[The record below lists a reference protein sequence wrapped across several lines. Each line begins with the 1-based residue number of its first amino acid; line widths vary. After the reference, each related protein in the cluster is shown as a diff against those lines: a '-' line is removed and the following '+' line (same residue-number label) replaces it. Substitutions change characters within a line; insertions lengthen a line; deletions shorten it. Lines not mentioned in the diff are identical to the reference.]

1 MEWVEAIVNGAL
13 LGGVYGMLGLGLALV
28 FGIMRIVNIAHG
40 DFIVAAA
47 FVGLSLSNATQG
59 VQPLLWILPI
69 GILFLVLGY
78 ALQTQVLNRV
88 VGRNPLPPLMLT
100 FGIATM
106 LRNLLFEV
114 YGADINNI
122 KIGSLPLISVE
133 IGSLHVGVFPLL
145 ILLASI
151 LLFGGLALVM
161 RYTEF
166 GRIVRATA
174 DDHVTVQLFGVNYR
188 RIYGMVMGIS
198 LALAAIAGLLMA
210 MRSTFTPYS
219 GVERLL
225 IAFEV
230 VIIGGLG
237 SLWGSLAAGIALG
250 VVQLVGLKWMPDTGL
265 LFPHLLFFAILLILP
280 NGLSD
285 WRGAI
290 WRRA

>member
-1 MEWVEAIVNGAL
+1 MEWVEAIVNGVL

-47 FVGLSLSNATQG
+47 FVGLSLSNAAAA
-59 VQPLLWILPI
+59 VQPLLLILPI
-69 GILFLVLGY
+69 GLLFLALGY
-78 ALQTQVLNRV
+78 GLQTQVVNRV

-106 LRNLLFEV
+106 LRNLLFEI
-114 YGADINNI
+114 YGADINTI
-122 KIGSLPLISVE
+122 KIGSLPLLSAQ
-133 IGSLHVGVFPLL
+133 IGSVHIGVFPAL
-145 ILLASI
+145 ILIASI
-151 LLFGGLALVM
+151 LLFGGLALLM
-161 RYTEF
+161 RFTEF

-174 DDHVTVQLFGVNYR
+174 DDHVTAQLFGVNYR
-188 RIYGMVMGIS
+188 RVYGLVMGIS

>member
-1 MEWVEAIVNGAL
+1 M
-13 LGGVYGMLGLGLALV
+13 
-28 FGIMRIVNIAHG
+28 
-40 DFIVAAA
+40 
-47 FVGLSLSNATQG
+47 
-59 VQPLLWILPI
+59 
-69 GILFLVLGY
+69 
-78 ALQTQVLNRV
+78 LNRV

-114 YGADINNI
+114 YGADINTI
-122 KIGSLPLISVE
+122 KIGCLPLLSVQ
-133 IGSLHVGVFPLL
+133 IGSLHIGVFPLL
-145 ILLASI
+145 ILLVSI
-151 LLFGGLALVM
+151 LLFGGLALMM

-166 GRIVRATA
+166 GRIRATA

-188 RIYGMVMGIS
+188 RVYGVVMGIS

-250 VVQLVGLKWMPDTGL
+250 VVHSSG
-265 LFPHLLFFAILLILP
+265 
-280 NGLSD
+280 
-285 WRGAI
+285 
-290 WRRA
+290 